1 MQLQTKVRGI
11 DIIKNY
17 IWYIYRSPEP
27 KREHGKKKINKIKKK
42 PQLVYDNY
50 YICRFWKLNK
60 IKTITVL
67 QKYKII
73 VTNYTLEKT

>member
-1 MQLQTKVRGI
+1 MA
-11 DIIKNY
+11 
-17 IWYIYRSPEP
+17 
-27 KREHGKKKINKIKKK
+27 KKKINKIKKK